1 MAQQSGTSGCDIPV
15 TIESF
20 LIEHGTALILPL
32 SVVEGP
38 IVSIVAGFLSAQRY
52 FDWYVALGLL
62 VCGDLIGDL
71 IYYWVG
77 RNASAPLGVIGRW
90 FRLGSTPSPELR
102 DKLANNA
109 TKMLF
114 IGKWTHSIG
123 FLVLI
128 GSGMLRL
135 PLARFLLINLLATL
149 PKSALLF
156 GLGFFAAGYL
166 PLFERHALLT
176 TFVLCAVGGSA
187 ILIVV
192 RRAGLIRAGR

>member
-1 MAQQSGTSGCDIPV
+1 MAQPSNTSGCDFFV

-20 LIEHGTALILPL
+20 LIEHGSALLLPL
-32 SVVEGP
+32 AVIEGP
-38 IVSIVAGFLSAQRY
+38 IVSIVAGFLSARGY
-52 FDWYVALGLL
+52 FDWRLALGLL

-71 IYYWVG
+71 TYYLAG
-77 RNASAPLGVIGRW
+77 RTSVRPLRMLGRHFGLRSA
-90 FRLGSTPSPELR
+90 PSPELR
-102 DKLANNA
+102 SKLASNA

-135 PLARFLLINLLATL
+135 PLPRFMLINLVATL

-156 GLGFFAAGYL
+156 GIGFFGARYI
-166 PLFERHALLT
+166 PLFEQHMLLT
-176 TFVLCAVGGSA
+176 TILLCVAGGTA
-187 ILIVV
+187 ILVVV
-192 RRAGLIRAGR
+192 RRAGLVRADR

>member
-1 MAQQSGTSGCDIPV
+1 MGPPCITSGCDLPV
-15 TIESF
+15 TVESF
-20 LIEHGTALILPL
+20 LIEHGGALILPL

-38 IVSIVAGFLSAQRY
+38 IVSVIAGFLSAQGY

-62 VCGDLIGDL
+62 ICGDLIGDA
-71 IYYWVG
+71 IYYWAV
-77 RNASAPLGVIGRW
+77 RSASAPLGSFGRW
-90 FRLGSTPSPELR
+90 LGFRSTPGPELR

-149 PKSALLF
+149 PKSAVLF
-156 GLGFFAAGYL
+156 GVGFFAAGYL
-166 PLFERHALLT
+166 PQFERHAVLAT
-176 TFVLCAVGGSA
+176 IVLCAVGGSA

-192 RRAGLIRAGR
+192 RRAGLIRAER

>member
-1 MAQQSGTSGCDIPV
+1 MALPSNTSGCDYLV

-20 LIEHGTALILPL
+20 LIEHGGALILPL
-32 SVVEGP
+32 AVIEGP
-38 IVSIVAGFLSAQRY
+38 IVSIVAGFLSARGY
-52 FDWYVALGLL
+52 FDWYLALGLL

-71 IYYWVG
+71 IYYLAG
-77 RNASAPLGVIGRW
+77 RTSAAPLRVLGRR
-90 FRLGSTPSPELR
+90 FGLRSAPSPELQG
-102 DKLANNA
+102 KLASNA

-135 PLARFLLINLLATL
+135 PLPRFMMVNLVATL

-156 GLGFFAAGYL
+156 GIGFFGARYI
-166 PLFERHALLT
+166 PLFEQHVLLT
-176 TFVLCAVGGSA
+176 TILLCVAGGSA
-187 ILIVV
+187 ILVVV
-192 RRAGLIRAGR
+192 RRAGLIRADR